1 MSGTDPREDA
11 VEALKNLVLRLLDEA
26 AGQVSSGVLV
36 HVHDTLNAVQKYV
49 GIMQELKTRK

>member
-1 MSGTDPREDA
+1 MQDAREVA
-11 VEALKNLVLRLLDEA
+11 AESLKNLVLRLLDDV
-26 AGQVSSGVLV
+26 AGQVNSGVLV